1 MHHRQPL
8 LLDECQ
14 TTEWIQGKHEIE
26 RKKDNQVQVYEVSKN
41 VNSPRNDNPELLEK
55 S

>member
-8 LLDECQ
+8 LLNEAQ
-14 TTEWIQGKHEIE
+14 ITGWIEGKHEIE
-26 RKKDNQVQVYEVSKN
+26 RKKDDLVQVYEVSKN
-41 VNSPRNDNPELLEK
+41 VNSPRNNSPELLEK